1 MYEFRCHITI
11 SLNSRLKLCERIL
24 KITDNLSKTLQK
36 KSMSV
41 AEAQTLA
48 EMTIKTLTAMR
59 KDQAFHLFFEVVNQ
73 DCDRFG
79 TFQPSLPRRKALKRF
94 EVGEGDGYACP
105 TVKDHFRQQ
114 YFEV

>member
-1 MYEFRCHITI
+1 
-11 SLNSRLKLCERIL
+11 
-24 KITDNLSKTLQK
+24 
-36 KSMSV
+36 MSV
-41 AEAQTLA
+41 AEARTLA
-48 EMTIKTLTAMR
+48 EMTIQTLTAMR
-59 KDQAFHLFFEVVNQ
+59 TDQAFHLFFEVVNQ

-79 TFQPSLPRRKALKRF
+79 TFQPLPRTKAPKRF